1 MWFKMENPLRVTDK
15 LRSIKAEVHSPVRFA
30 NSTDRR
36 VNMFWLNYA
45 GGKISYGIIEIGASP
60 LRIDSFVTHP
70 WIAVD
75 EESKKR
81 LWLNSQDVFY
91 PPTPEIVR
99 IRRGNAVGRLWRPT
113 NVEITVPG
121 ILNISI

>member
-1 MWFKMENPLRVTDK
+1 MWFKMENPSGVTDE
-15 LRSIKAEVHSPVRFA
+15 LRSIKADVHSPIRFA
-30 NSTDRR
+30 NKTDGR
-36 VNMFWLNYA
+36 VNLFWLNYT
-45 GGKISYGIIEIGASP
+45 GGKISYRIMEIGASP
-60 LRIDSFVTHP
+60 LRINSFMTHP

-91 PPTPEIVR
+91 PPAPQVAH
-99 IRRGNAVGRLWRPT
+99 IRRGNVVGRLWKPT

-121 ILNISI
+121 ILNISL